1 MDDGE
6 EVFDPYDMSSY
17 TNPKSQQNQDLNND
31 PEKNLSQKVFNPYNN
46 NQNENENEEENLQN
60 LTDEKS
66 ELKPKKKSKR
76 KKTDENLSENIDL
89 TKSAYDENSKG
100 ENNSEEK
107 DNNKDEEDEIEPPL
121 LEELGINPQNI
132 KNKIIGVITLKRIDK
147 KFLEDSDMAGP
158 LLIFLLFAFS
168 SVLQY
173 KINFGYIYGISV
185 FGSILVFLL
194 LNLMSKNNGILL
206 YNTISV
212 LGYCL
217 IPIVLLSFIAVFMDM
232 KNILGGII
240 AFLAIV
246 LSSLNASRFFEI
258 GLDMYSQRW
267 IIFYPVALFYTC
279 FVLVTI
285 Y

>member
-1 MDDGE
+1 MKINEE
-6 EVFDPYDMSSY
+6 EVYDPYDMSLY
-17 TNPKSQQNQDLNND
+17 ANPKSQQDSSQVNDNNI
-31 PEKNLSQKVFNPYNN
+31 
-46 NQNENENEEENLQN
+46 EENQEN
-60 LTDEKS
+60 ITDEKT

-89 TKSAYDENSKG
+89 TKSAYEQNTEK
-100 ENNSEEK
+100 ENNNEK
-107 DNNKDEEDEIEPPL
+107 EQNNDDEDEIEPPL
-121 LEELGINPQNI
+121 LEELGINPQSI

-194 LNLMSKNNGILL
+194 LNLMSKNDGILL

-217 IPIVLLSFIAVFMDM
+217 IPIVLLSFIAVFLDM
-232 KNILGGII
+232 KNILGGIC
-240 AFLAIV
+240 AALAII
-246 LSSLNASRFFEI
+246 LASLNASRFFEI
-258 GLDMYSQRW
+258 GLDMHSQRW

-279 FVLVTI
+279 FVLVTV

>member
-1 MDDGE
+1 MDD
-6 EVFDPYDMSSY
+6 EVFDPYDMSAY
-17 TNPKSQQNQDLNND
+17 GKPKSQQDIEKSDD
-31 PEKNLSQKVFNPYNN
+31 PEKNISQKVFDPYNN
-46 NQNENENEEENLQN
+46 KNENEEENLQN
-60 LTDEKS
+60 LVDEKS

-89 TKSAYDENSKG
+89 TKSAYEENSQ
-100 ENNSEEK
+100 K
-107 DNNKDEEDEIEPPL
+107 DNNNEEKENKNEEYEIEPPL

-185 FGSILVFLL
+185 FGSILLFLL

-267 IIFYPVALFYTC
+267 LIFYPVALFYTC

>member
-1 MDDGE
+1 MKINEE
-6 EVFDPYDMSSY
+6 EVYDPYDMSLY
-17 TNPKSQQNQDLNND
+17 ANPKSQQDTPITND
-31 PEKNLSQKVFNPYNN
+31 NT
-46 NQNENENEEENLQN
+46 EENIQN
-60 LTDEKS
+60 INDEKA

-89 TKSAYDENSKG
+89 TKSAYEQNSEK
-100 ENNSEEK
+100 ENNDEK
-107 DNNKDEEDEIEPPL
+107 EQPNEDEDEIEPPL

-194 LNLMSKNNGILL
+194 LNLMSKNDGILL

-217 IPIVLLSFIAVFMDM
+217 IPIVLLSFIAVFLDM
-232 KNILGGII
+232 KNIVGGIF
-240 AFLAIV
+240 AALAII
-246 LSSLNASRFFEI
+246 LASLNASRFFEI
-258 GLDMYSQRW
+258 GLDMHSQRW

-279 FVLVTI
+279 FVLVTV